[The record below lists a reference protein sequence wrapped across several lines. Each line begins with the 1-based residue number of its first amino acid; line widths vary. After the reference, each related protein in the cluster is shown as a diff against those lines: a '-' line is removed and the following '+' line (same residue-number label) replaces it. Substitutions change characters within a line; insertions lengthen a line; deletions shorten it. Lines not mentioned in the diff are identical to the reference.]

1 MHRLIFIALFV
12 LTALTAQAQ
21 ADDSP
26 QQQHMAQ
33 QMADWMDSVWDQQP
47 HGSKGNVR
55 ILVLRNGEPFAGEL
69 STTGHFKVKLE
80 GLWSQSTTFN
90 PNSNGRYVL
99 EGVDPGSYKVYVSGL
114 HDLDGFEWSME
125 IAVDAGETPV
135 IEVELDE

>member
-1 MHRLIFIALFV
+1 MKNILLLAV
-12 LTALTAQAQ
+12 LCFTVSVLSAQTEEDAQ
-21 ADDSP
+21 
-26 QQQHMAQ
+26 QKHMAR

-55 ILVLRNGEPFAGEL
+55 ILVLRNGEPYSGEL
-69 STTGHFKVKLE
+69 STTGHFKIKLE

-114 HDLDGFEWSME
+114 HDLDGFEWSAE
-125 IAVDAGETPV
+125 VFVDAGETPV